1 MNARIPLPVE
11 AAWETS
17 VLRIRDQG
25 SILSPATTLSEGKS
39 LSFSDLDAFSALP
52 NLSEEA
58 HKPNHLWR
66 KFENPCFILFSLF
79 EFCFLLHNTCFD
91 RNELLSLQLQG
102 RSVLQESVL
111 CLRGFPYS
119 RGR

>member
-1 MNARIPLPVE
+1 MAPRAQLSMNARIPLPVE
-11 AAWETS
+11 ADWETS

-58 HKPNHLWR
+58 HKPNHL
-66 KFENPCFILFSLF
+66 
-79 EFCFLLHNTCFD
+79 
-91 RNELLSLQLQG
+91 
-102 RSVLQESVL
+102 
-111 CLRGFPYS
+111 
-119 RGR
+119 